1 MPSYDRTF
9 RANCLSDCDRLAAS
23 GMSWTAAAVIVASKR
38 NVSRSTLCAW
48 GRLRRN
54 NPGNPRALDRNR
66 GVPCGGR
73 PRVEMPAAALQLL
86 AAEYRR
92 VPRSSVA
99 AALRR
104 YQSEAAKRG
113 YPVLSHPALRRRLS
127 DLRIVESDRLARGF
141 LRF

>member
-1 MPSYDRTF
+1 MPSYDGPF
-9 RANCLSDCDRLAAS
+9 RAECLNDCDRLAAS
-23 GMSWTAAAVIVASKR
+23 GMSWSAAAEIVASKR
-38 NVSRSTLCAW
+38 NVSRASLHEW
-48 GRLRRN
+48 WRRRKN

-73 PRVEMPAAALQLL
+73 PRVKLPAEALQLL
-86 AAEYRR
+86 AAEVRR

-104 YQSEAAKRG
+104 YQSEAARRDF
-113 YPVLSHPALRRRLS
+113 PALSLKALRRRLP
-127 DLRIVESDRLARGF
+127 DLRIAASDRIARVV